1 MIDPIVQAIISR
13 RKSAGLSRVEIANI
27 AGMSLKTYQR
37 IERGESDMKL
47 SQYRSI
53 IRAMKV
59 TDLDIALD
67 IRDTQQ
73 VTAEDVTAASRLLSE
88 EAQAMLVKFLF
99 LVANKDK

>member
-1 MIDPIVQAIISR
+1 
-13 RKSAGLSRVEIANI
+13 
-27 AGMSLKTYQR
+27 
-37 IERGESDMKL
+37 MKL

>member
-1 MIDPIVQAIISR
+1 MVDPIVQAIINR
-13 RKSAGLSRVEIANI
+13 RKSAGLSRVDIANI

-37 IERGESDMKL
+37 IERGESDMKI

-53 IRAMKV
+53 IRAMKM

-73 VTAEDVTAASRLLSE
+73 VTAEDVTAASRLLNQ